1 MTRLI
6 AISSL
11 AILGNF
17 FPLGSMA
24 VAQGGSA
31 QGSSAVELAI
41 IQLEKD
47 WVQAALKKDAGAMDR
62 IIADDW
68 VGIAFNGTTLTKADV
83 LNDLKSGATASQTIE
98 LGPLK
103 VRVYGDTA
111 IVNGSSTE
119 KSTWQGKDSSGHYV
133 LVDVFVNRKG
143 RWQVVS
149 SQVTKDELNPPKEDD
164 TRVQEP

>member
-1 MTRLI
+1 MKRLVRI
-6 AISSL
+6 GSL

-17 FPLGSMA
+17 LALGVTTMA
-24 VAQGGSA
+24 QDRSA

-47 WVQAALKKDAGAMDR
+47 WVQAALKKDAAAMER

-68 VGIAFNGTTLTKADV
+68 VGVAFNGTTLTKAEV
-83 LNDLKSGATASQTIE
+83 LNDLKSGTTASETIE

-103 VRVYGDTA
+103 VRVFGDTA
-111 IVNGSSTE
+111 IVNGSATE

-133 LVDVFVNRKG
+133 LVDVFVKRNG

-149 SQVTKDELNPPKEDD
+149 SQATKRPM
-164 TRVQEP
+164 

>member
-6 AISSL
+6 AIGSL
-11 AILGNF
+11 AILGNSV
-17 FPLGSMA
+17 PLGLTTVPA
-24 VAQGGSA
+24 GRSA
-31 QGSSAVELAI
+31 QGPSAVELTI
-41 IQLEKD
+41 IQMEKE

-68 VGIAFNGTTLTKADV
+68 IGVAFNGTTLTKAEV
-83 LNDLKSGATASQTIE
+83 LNDLKSGASASQAIE

-133 LVDVFVNRKG
+133 LVDVFVNRNG
-143 RWQVVS
+143 RWQLVS
-149 SQVTKDELNPPKEDD
+149 SQATKTN
-164 TRVQEP
+164 

>member
-1 MTRLI
+1 MTQDGR
-6 AISSL
+6 S
-11 AILGNF
+11 
-17 FPLGSMA
+17 
-24 VAQGGSA
+24 

-41 IQLEKD
+41 IQMEKD

-68 VGIAFNGTTLTKADV
+68 IGIAFDGTALTKGAV
-83 LNDLKSGATASQTIE
+83 LNDLRSGTTVSHTIE

-119 KSTWQGKDSSGHYV
+119 KSTWQGKDTSGHYM
-133 LVDVFVNRKG
+133 LVDVFVNRNG

-149 SQVTKDELNPPKEDD
+149 SQVTKTN
-164 TRVQEP
+164 

>member
-1 MTRLI
+1 M
-6 AISSL
+6 
-11 AILGNF
+11 
-17 FPLGSMA
+17 
-24 VAQGGSA
+24 
-31 QGSSAVELAI
+31 
-41 IQLEKD
+41 EKD
-47 WVQAALKKDAGAMDR
+47 WVQAAIKKDTVATDR

-68 VGIAFNGTTLTKADV
+68 IGVAFNGTTLTKADV
-83 LNDLKSGATASQTIE
+83 LNDLKSGATASQAIE

-133 LVDVFVNRKG
+133 LVDVFVNRGG

-149 SQVTKDELNPPKEDD
+149 SQATQTN
-164 TRVQEP
+164 

>member
-1 MTRLI
+1 MTRLL

-17 FPLGSMA
+17 VPLGLTTVPA
-24 VAQGGSA
+24 GGSA

-41 IQLEKD
+41 IQMEED

-62 IIADDW
+62 LIADDW
-68 VGIAFNGTTLTKADV
+68 IGIAFNGTILTKAEV
-83 LNDLKSGATASQTIE
+83 LNDLKSGATASQAIE

-111 IVNGSSTE
+111 IVNGTSIE
-119 KSTWQGKDSSGHYV
+119 KSIWQGKDSSGHYV

-149 SQVTKDELNPPKEDD
+149 SQVTKDELNPPKEYD

>member
-1 MTRLI
+1 VTQDGR
-6 AISSL
+6 S
-11 AILGNF
+11 
-17 FPLGSMA
+17 
-24 VAQGGSA
+24 QD
-31 QGSSAVELAI
+31 SSAVELAI

-62 IIADDW
+62 IVADDW
-68 VGIAFNGTTLTKADV
+68 IGIAFDGTTLTKAVV
-83 LNDLKSGATASQTIE
+83 LNDLKSGTTVSHTIE

-119 KSTWQGKDSSGHYV
+119 KSTWQGKDTSGHYM
-133 LVDVFVNRKG
+133 LVDVFVNRNG

-149 SQVTKDELNPPKEDD
+149 SQVTKTN
-164 TRVQEP
+164 

>member
-6 AISSL
+6 AIGSI

-17 FPLGSMA
+17 SSIGSTT
-24 VAQGGSA
+24 VAQGGRS

-41 IQLEKD
+41 IQMEKD

-68 VGIAFNGTTLTKADV
+68 VGIAFDGTTLTKGAV
-83 LNDLKSGATASQTIE
+83 LNDLKSGTTVSHTIE

-119 KSTWQGKDSSGHYV
+119 TSTWQGKDTSGHYM
-133 LVDVFVNRKG
+133 LVDVFVNRNG

-149 SQVTKDELNPPKEDD
+149 SQVTKTN
-164 TRVQEP
+164 

>member
-6 AISSL
+6 AIGSL

-17 FPLGSMA
+17 LPFGSTT
-24 VAQGGSA
+24 VAQGGRS

-41 IQLEKD
+41 IQMEKD

-68 VGIAFNGTTLTKADV
+68 VGIAFDGTTLTKSAV
-83 LNDLKSGATASQTIE
+83 LNDLKSGTTVSHAIE

-119 KSTWQGKDSSGHYV
+119 TSTWQGKDTSGHYM
-133 LVDVFVNRKG
+133 LVDVFVNRNG

-149 SQVTKDELNPPKEDD
+149 SQVTKTK
-164 TRVQEP
+164 

>member
-1 MTRLI
+1 MRRLL

-17 FPLGSMA
+17 VPLEFTTVPGSR
-24 VAQGGSA
+24 SA

-41 IQLEKD
+41 IQMEKD
-47 WVQAALKKDAGAMDR
+47 WVQAAIKKDTAATDR

-68 VGIAFNGTTLTKADV
+68 IGVAFNGATLTKADV
-83 LNDLKSGATASQTIE
+83 LNDLKSGATASQAIE

-133 LVDVFVNRKG
+133 LVDVFVNRNG
-143 RWQVVS
+143 RWQLVS
-149 SQVTKDELNPPKEDD
+149 SQATKTN
-164 TRVQEP
+164 